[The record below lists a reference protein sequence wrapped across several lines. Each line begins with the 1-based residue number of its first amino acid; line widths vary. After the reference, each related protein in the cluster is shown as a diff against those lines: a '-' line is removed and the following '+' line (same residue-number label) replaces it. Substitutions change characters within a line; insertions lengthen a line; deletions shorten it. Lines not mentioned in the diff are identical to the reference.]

1 MKKRLLIL
9 LSLAS
14 LWLAVANST
23 CDTRVRQEE
32 LINSYHLAR
41 FQLNECRHMGA
52 EQLNPGRFDEAVQLS
67 EDLDG
72 MLTEGKWLQA
82 SKTIPHLQQTLD
94 MLLERLKEWDPDGDG
109 LSNYAEFML
118 HGTSWSDSDSD
129 GDGYLDGSE
138 IFRHQTDPLD
148 YCGVPIGVAPE
159 TSTQQ
164 PCPALE
170 KLR

>member
-1 MKKRLLIL
+1 MEKQILML
-9 LSLAS
+9 LSLAT

-23 CDTRVRQEE
+23 CDTRERQEE
-32 LINSYHLAR
+32 VINSYELAR
-41 FQLNECRHMGA
+41 FQLRESRYMGA
-52 EQLNPGRFDEAVQLS
+52 DHLDPGRFEEAVQLS

-72 MLTEGKWLQA
+72 MLTKGKWLQA

-94 MLLERLKEWDPDGDG
+94 MLVERLKEWDPDADG

-129 GDGYLDGSE
+129 GDGYFDGSE
-138 IFRHQTDPLD
+138 VFRYRTDPLD
-148 YCGVPIGVAPE
+148 HCGMPIGVAPE
-159 TSTQQ
+159 TSTRQ
-164 PCPALE
+164 PCPAVE